1 MLAEKL
7 EAFMPVE
14 QVMCTMISKRLN
26 AAILFIGCVETKVG
40 ILYIGEQLKVDF
52 DWNIETEFLMDKIK
66 READPLEILNYID
79 SIRKYPLERA

>member
-7 EAFMPVE
+7 EAYMPE
-14 QVMCTMISKRLN
+14 EVMCTMISERLN

-40 ILYIGEQLKVDF
+40 ILYIVEQLKVDF
-52 DWNIETEFLMDKIK
+52 DWK
-66 READPLEILNYID
+66 LEILNHID